1 MALLAHQTAEI
12 VEANRK
18 HATDTGSPEVQIGL
32 LTARINQLTDH
43 FKVHT
48 KDHHGR
54 RGLLRLVS
62 QRRGLLDYVR
72 RTDIER
78 YKTILTTFDLRK

>member
-1 MALLAHQTAEI
+1 MALLAFQKAAI
-12 VEANRK
+12 VLTNRK
-18 HATDTGSPEVQIGL
+18 HDSDTGSPEVQIGL

-62 QRRGLLDYVR
+62 QRRGLLDYVHSH
-72 RTDIER
+72 DAER
-78 YKTILTTFDLRK
+78 YKAILVRFELRK